1 MKTILKYAPIVA
13 ALLLITSCA
22 SKKVITDGTQTS
34 TLTTTKTDKNA
45 EKAAAKRS
53 QQFVQRIANNSVE
66 AENIVT
72 SGDFTLQ
79 IGSKEITVPTKL
91 SMRKNECIRIQ
102 LLMPILR
109 SELARIEFTPDYV
122 LLLDRYHKEYIQ
134 ASYSE
139 VNFLANNGLSFY
151 SLQAL
156 FWNQLTAPG
165 TKNITESD
173 LKKFEADVNESSSR
187 VPVTLKGGNIT
198 YKWSVDA
205 ATALINGAEIT
216 YTSPTH
222 GTSSLTWTYND
233 FKTVGQNKFP
243 ATQQFGFS
251 TNYGGSN
258 RAAQVTLQM
267 AAPKTTTNWDTKTEV
282 SSKYRKVDVDQLLR
296 KITSLQ

>member
-1 MKTILKYAPIVA
+1 MKTILKYAPIAA

-22 SKKVITDGTQTS
+22 SKKVVTDGTQQS

-45 EKAAAKRS
+45 AKETAKRS
-53 QQFVQRIANNSVE
+53 QQFVQRIVDNNV
-66 AENIVT
+66 ATENILT

-79 IGSKEITVPTKL
+79 MGSKEITVPAKL

-109 SELARIEFTPDYV
+109 TELARIEFTPDYV
-122 LLLDRYHKEYIQ
+122 LLLDRYHKEYIK

-139 VNFLANNGLSFY
+139 VSFLANNGLSFY

-156 FWNQLTAPG
+156 FWNQLTAPD
-165 TKNITESD
+165 TKTVTESD
-173 LKKFEADVNESSSR
+173 LKKFVADVNTSNSR

-205 ATALINGAEIT
+205 STALIKGADIT
-216 YTSPTH
+216 YATPTH
-222 GTSSLTWTYND
+222 GTSSLTWVYDD
-233 FKTVGQNKFP
+233 FKAVGQNKFP
-243 ATQQFGFS
+243 TTQQFGFS

-258 RAAQVTLQM
+258 HAAQVTLQM
-267 AAPKTTTNWDTKTEV
+267 SAPKTSTNWDTNTDV
-282 SSKYRKVDVDQLLR
+282 SSKYRKVEVDELLR